1 MTGIDIFYSLLPLII
16 VNSVFILAI
25 IVFAFLYPKRKKSED
40 VLRRMH
46 PTFVGVF
53 QRELWYWLNQPL
65 LALFKFL
72 KLTPNM
78 VTGISLVLGFISA
91 YCYMSGMF
99 ALAGWI
105 LILSATL
112 DILDGWL
119 ARQTG
124 QESPEGAFFDSCVD
138 RYSEGAV
145 FLGITLFYA
154 INGNIIMY
162 GVNAAPFIIAISII
176 ALIGSQIVSYAK
188 ARGESVGSTTNAGLM
203 QRPERVVLLSV
214 VSVFYPFLQLLMSHF
229 GFNEHY
235 PMVLV
240 ILLMA
245 ILTNISAAVRII
257 VLFKEIRRKSR
268 QDG

>member
-1 MTGIDIFYSLLPLII
+1 MTGIDIVYSLLPLII
-16 VNSVFILAI
+16 VNSMVILAI

-53 QRELWYWLNQPL
+53 LRELWYWLNQPL
-65 LALFKFL
+65 LSLFKFL

-78 VTGISLVLGFISA
+78 VTGISLILGFISA
-91 YCYMSGMF
+91 YCYMVGNF

-138 RYSEGAV
+138 RYSEGVV

-154 INGNIIMY
+154 IHGHVKMF
-162 GVNAAPFIIAISII
+162 GVNATPFIVAISFI

-188 ARGESVGSTTNAGLM
+188 ARGEAVGSTTNAGLM

-214 VSVFYPFLQLLMSHF
+214 VSVLYPFLQILLSHY
-229 GFNEHY
+229 GIKAHY
-235 PMVLV
+235 PMILTL
-240 ILLMA
+240 LLMA
-245 ILTNISAAVRII
+245 VLTNISAAVRIV
-257 VLFKEIRRKSR
+257 VLFKEIRRKSL
-268 QDG
+268 QDD